1 MSILTERQ
9 DPSEEQRRMMDM
21 ATRLLLL
28 ASLRLE
34 LEIISMKL
42 SSLEQRNGLGAEQ
55 TFGQQEEQ
63 NSRWE

>member
-1 MSILTERQ
+1 MNILTERR

-34 LEIISMKL
+34 LEVIEMKL
-42 SSLEQRNGLGAEQ
+42 SALEQQNGLGTER
-55 TFGQQEEQ
+55 TFWQQEEQ